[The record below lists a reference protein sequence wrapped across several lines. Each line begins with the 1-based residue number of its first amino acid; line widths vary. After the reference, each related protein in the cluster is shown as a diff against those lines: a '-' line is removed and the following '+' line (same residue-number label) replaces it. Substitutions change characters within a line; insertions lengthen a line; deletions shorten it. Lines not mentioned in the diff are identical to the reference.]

1 MGGLW
6 GVCPVWRSP
15 RITAKRFLSRRRL
28 LLARGPQ
35 AMVSANERGGRR
47 SWGLGK
53 PMRPQMVTSGEL
65 LARLSPL
72 GRIHDPAGCRLI
84 LHHAGKDVGGD
95 RPCVNRATL
104 RRRRWILLASD
115 LPL

>member
-15 RITAKRFLSRRRL
+15 RITAKRSLSRRRL
-28 LLARGPQ
+28 VLIHGPQ
-35 AMVSANERGGRR
+35 AMVLANERGGRCSR
-47 SWGLGK
+47 GLGK
-53 PMRPQMVTSGEL
+53 PMRPDVVISGEL

-72 GRIHDPAGCRLI
+72 GRVHGPAGCRLI
-84 LHHAGKDVGGD
+84 LHYVGKEVGGD

-104 RRRRWILLASD
+104 EREHIV
-115 LPL
+115 